1 MGQAALQAHCYA
13 GRRRGAAAGG
23 SGRQR
28 HDQGA
33 PAGVML
39 WAVPGVP
46 LQCPTHPASLRD
58 TSGGLWDRQRC
69 KRIATQAAGGAPLQ
83 GGPAGSGAARN
94 ACRCD
99 AVGCARG
106 ASAVPHPPS
115 LTEGH
120 CRRVVGQAA
129 LQAHCYAGRRRG
141 AAAGGSGR
149 QRHAARGACRCDA
162 VGCARGASAV
172 PHPPSLTEGHCRR
185 VVGQAALQ
193 AHCYAGR
200 RRGAAAGGSG
210 RQRAARN
217 ACRCDAVGCARG
229 ASAVPH
235 PPSLTEGHCR
245 RVVGQAALQAHCY
258 AGRRRGA
265 AAGGSGRQRH
275 DQGAPAGVMLWAVPG
290 VPLQCPTHPASL
302 RTLQE
307 GCGTCRGA
315 SAVPHPPSLTEG
327 HCRRVVGQAA
337 LQAHCYAGRRRGA
350 AAGGSGRQ
358 RHDQGAPAGVMLWA
372 VPGVPLQCPTHPA
385 SLRDTA
391 GGLWDRQRCK
401 RIATQAAGGAPLQGG
416 PAGSGAARNACRCD
430 AVGCARGASAVPHPP
445 SLTEGHCRR
454 VVGQAALQAH
464 CYAGRRR
471 GAAAGGSGR
480 QRCGQ
485 ECLPV

>member
-1 MGQAALQAHCYA
+1 
-13 GRRRGAAAGG
+13 
-23 SGRQR
+23 
-28 HDQGA
+28 
-33 PAGVML
+33 ML

-46 LQCPTHPASLRD
+46 LQCPTHPAAGGSGRQRCPGMPAGVMLWAVPLRD
-58 TSGGLWDRQRC
+58 TAGGLWDRQRC

-120 CRRVVGQAA
+120 FRRVVGQAA

-149 QRHAARGACRCDA
+149 QRRPGGACRCDA
-162 VGCARGASAV
+162 VGCA
-172 PHPPSLTEGHCRR
+172 
-185 VVGQAALQ
+185 
-193 AHCYAGR
+193 
-200 RRGAAAGGSG
+200 
-210 RQRAARN
+210 
-217 ACRCDAVGCARG
+217 
-229 ASAVPH
+229 
-235 PPSLTEGHCR
+235 
-245 RVVGQAALQAHCY
+245 
-258 AGRRRGA
+258 
-265 AAGGSGRQRH
+265 
-275 DQGAPAGVMLWAVPG
+275 
-290 VPLQCPTHPASL
+290 
-302 RTLQE
+302 
-307 GCGTCRGA
+307 RGA

-416 PAGSGAARNACRCD
+416 PAGSGMT
-430 AVGCARGASAVPHPP
+430 RG
-445 SLTEGHCRR
+445 R
-454 VVGQAALQAH
+454 
-464 CYAGRRR
+464 
-471 GAAAGGSGR
+471 
-480 QRCGQ
+480 
-485 ECLPV
+485 LPV

>member
-1 MGQAALQAHCYA
+1 
-13 GRRRGAAAGG
+13 
-23 SGRQR
+23 
-28 HDQGA
+28 
-33 PAGVML
+33 ML

-149 QRHAARGACRCDA
+149 QRH
-162 VGCARGASAV
+162 
-172 PHPPSLTEGHCRR
+172 
-185 VVGQAALQ
+185 
-193 AHCYAGR
+193 
-200 RRGAAAGGSG
+200 
-210 RQRAARN
+210 
-217 ACRCDAVGCARG
+217 
-229 ASAVPH
+229 
-235 PPSLTEGHCR
+235 
-245 RVVGQAALQAHCY
+245 
-258 AGRRRGA
+258 
-265 AAGGSGRQRH
+265 
-275 DQGAPAGVMLWAVPG
+275 
-290 VPLQCPTHPASL
+290 
-302 RTLQE
+302 
-307 GCGTCRGA
+307 
-315 SAVPHPPSLTEG
+315 
-327 HCRRVVGQAA
+327 
-337 LQAHCYAGRRRGA
+337 
-350 AAGGSGRQ
+350 
-358 RHDQGAPAGVMLWA
+358 DQGAPAGVMLWA

-416 PAGSGAARNACRCD
+416 PAGSGMT
-430 AVGCARGASAVPHPP
+430 RG
-445 SLTEGHCRR
+445 R
-454 VVGQAALQAH
+454 
-464 CYAGRRR
+464 
-471 GAAAGGSGR
+471 
-480 QRCGQ
+480 
-485 ECLPV
+485 LPV

>member
-120 CRRVVGQAA
+120 
-129 LQAHCYAGRRRG
+129 
-141 AAAGGSGR
+141 S
-149 QRHAARGACRCDA
+149 
-162 VGCARGASAV
+162 
-172 PHPPSLTEGHCRR
+172 
-185 VVGQAALQ
+185 
-193 AHCYAGR
+193 
-200 RRGAAAGGSG
+200 
-210 RQRAARN
+210 
-217 ACRCDAVGCARG
+217 
-229 ASAVPH
+229 
-235 PPSLTEGHCR
+235 
-245 RVVGQAALQAHCY
+245 
-258 AGRRRGA
+258 
-265 AAGGSGRQRH
+265 
-275 DQGAPAGVMLWAVPG
+275 
-290 VPLQCPTHPASL
+290 
-302 RTLQE
+302 
-307 GCGTCRGA
+307 
-315 SAVPHPPSLTEG
+315 
-327 HCRRVVGQAA
+327 
-337 LQAHCYAGRRRGA
+337 
-350 AAGGSGRQ
+350 
-358 RHDQGAPAGVMLWA
+358 
-372 VPGVPLQCPTHPA
+372 
-385 SLRDTA
+385 

-471 GAAAGGSGR
+471 GAAAGGPAGSGMTR
-480 QRCGQ
+480 ARLPLPAGPPCSGAPPAACVAMRLQRCLSHNPPEVSLSESGWVGHCRGTPGT
-485 ECLPV
+485 EHHTGRHSWPHRCLPDPPAAAPLLRPA

>member
-28 HDQGA
+28 HVQGA

-106 ASAVPHPPS
+106 ASAVPHPP
-115 LTEGH
+115 
-120 CRRVVGQAA
+120 R
-129 LQAHCYAGRRRG
+129 
-141 AAAGGSGR
+141 
-149 QRHAARGACRCDA
+149 
-162 VGCARGASAV
+162 
-172 PHPPSLTEGHCRR
+172 
-185 VVGQAALQ
+185 
-193 AHCYAGR
+193 
-200 RRGAAAGGSG
+200 
-210 RQRAARN
+210 
-217 ACRCDAVGCARG
+217 
-229 ASAVPH
+229 
-235 PPSLTEGHCR
+235 
-245 RVVGQAALQAHCY
+245 
-258 AGRRRGA
+258 
-265 AAGGSGRQRH
+265 
-275 DQGAPAGVMLWAVPG
+275 
-290 VPLQCPTHPASL
+290 
-302 RTLQE
+302 
-307 GCGTCRGA
+307 
-315 SAVPHPPSLTEG
+315 
-327 HCRRVVGQAA
+327 
-337 LQAHCYAGRRRGA
+337 
-350 AAGGSGRQ
+350 
-358 RHDQGAPAGVMLWA
+358 
-372 VPGVPLQCPTHPA
+372 
-385 SLRDTA
+385 
-391 GGLWDRQRCK
+391 
-401 RIATQAAGGAPLQGG
+401 
-416 PAGSGAARNACRCD
+416 
-430 AVGCARGASAVPHPP
+430 
-445 SLTEGHCRR
+445 LTEGHCRR

>member
-13 GRRRGAAAGG
+13 QPQEGRRCRGV
-23 SGRQR
+23 R
-28 HDQGA
+28 
-33 PAGVML
+33 
-39 WAVPGVP
+39 
-46 LQCPTHPASLRD
+46 
-58 TSGGLWDRQRC
+58 
-69 KRIATQAAGGAPLQ
+69 QAALPGQ
-83 GGPAGSGAARN
+83 GP

-120 CRRVVGQAA
+120 F
-129 LQAHCYAGRRRG
+129 
-141 AAAGGSGR
+141 
-149 QRHAARGACRCDA
+149 
-162 VGCARGASAV
+162 
-172 PHPPSLTEGHCRR
+172 
-185 VVGQAALQ
+185 
-193 AHCYAGR
+193 
-200 RRGAAAGGSG
+200 
-210 RQRAARN
+210 
-217 ACRCDAVGCARG
+217 
-229 ASAVPH
+229 
-235 PPSLTEGHCR
+235 
-245 RVVGQAALQAHCY
+245 
-258 AGRRRGA
+258 
-265 AAGGSGRQRH
+265 
-275 DQGAPAGVMLWAVPG
+275 
-290 VPLQCPTHPASL
+290 
-302 RTLQE
+302 
-307 GCGTCRGA
+307 
-315 SAVPHPPSLTEG
+315 
-327 HCRRVVGQAA
+327 RRVVGQAA

-445 SLTEGHCRR
+445 SLTEGHFRRVVGQAALQAHCYAGRRRGAAAGGSGRQRCMPGNACRCDAVGCARGASAVPHPPSLTEGHCRR

-480 QRCGQ
+480 QRHDQGAPAGVMLWAVPGVPLQCPTHPASLRDTSGGLWDRQRCKRIATQAAGGAPLQGGPAGSGLQPGAPAGVMLWAVPGVPLQCPTHPASLRDTAGGLWDRQRCKRIATQAAGGAPLQGGPAGSGMTGQAPAGVMLWAVPGVPLQCPTHPVSLRDTAAMRCGTALRCPTTHSYAVSLS
-485 ECLPV
+485 EGLPVQVGSLQRQRCGLAHACTV